1 MQAGLRME
9 MSQGLL
15 HVLAEVHLHGTPV
28 LELQK
33 ISCQIKHL
41 SFHYLACHHLLVDL
55 RMLVLPL
62 QMHKQL
68 ETQSDLHLHLDLRR
82 VRKPHQQ
89 PLQYVNRAGLLY

>member
-1 MQAGLRME
+1 

-15 HVLAEVHLHGTPV
+15 HVLEAVHLHGTPV

-41 SFHYLACHHLLVDL
+41 GFHYLACHHLLGDL
-55 RMLVLPL
+55 KMPDLLL
-62 QMHKQL
+62 QMRKQL

-82 VRKPHQQ
+82 VRMPHQQ
-89 PLQYVNRAGLLY
+89 LQRYVNRAGLLY